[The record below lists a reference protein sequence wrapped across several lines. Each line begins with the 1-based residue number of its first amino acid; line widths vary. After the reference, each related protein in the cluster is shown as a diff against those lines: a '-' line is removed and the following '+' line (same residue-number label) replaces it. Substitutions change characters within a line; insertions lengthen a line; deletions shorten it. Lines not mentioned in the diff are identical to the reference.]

1 MKSKTYLNCA
11 LFLLG
16 EKGLSVLEALVN
28 NGYAKNI
35 SRIIIGRD
43 KNISNDCSID
53 IEKIAALH
61 KIPTEER
68 RQNINLSEDEFGI
81 LISWKWLIKNHIK
94 DLIVLH
100 DSILP
105 KYRGF
110 NPLVTALINGDEE
123 IGATAIF
130 ASNEIDEGEII
141 YQRKIKIN
149 YPLKIKDAINMIAV
163 LYAEIT
169 CDIFKE
175 IFDNK
180 NKLFSHPQKPE
191 NTSFSLWRDEKDYF
205 IDWSKSSQEIERFI
219 NATSSPYDDAKT
231 IINNQVI
238 RITEAVS
245 IDDIYIV
252 NRIPGKLLNINIDKR
267 EATVVCGT
275 GLLRIIKCTTLDKN
289 TYEFSKLRTRL
300 HSI

>member
-1 MKSKTYLNCA
+1 MKPKTYLHCA

-16 EKGLSVLEALVN
+16 EKGLSVLEALLN
-28 NGYAKNI
+28 NGYAEYI

-43 KNISNDCSID
+43 ENISNDCSID
-53 IEKIAALH
+53 IEKLATLH

-68 RQNINLSEDEFGI
+68 SPNIYLSDDEFGI
-81 LISWKWLIKNHIK
+81 LISWKWLIKNQVN
-94 DLIVLH
+94 DLIVFH

-141 YQRKIKIN
+141 YQRKINIT
-149 YPLKIKDAINMIAV
+149 YPLKIKDAINIIAV
-163 LYAEIT
+163 LYAEMA

-175 IFDNK
+175 IFDKK
-180 NKLFSHPQKPE
+180 NKLLSHPQKIE

-205 IDWSKSSQEIERFI
+205 IDWSNSSQEIERFI
-219 NATSSPYDDAKT
+219 NATSFPYDDAKT

-238 RITEAVS
+238 RITEAES
-245 IDDIYIV
+245 LDDIYII
-252 NRIPGKLLNINIDKR
+252 NRTPGKLLNINIDKR
-267 EATVVCGT
+267 EATVVCGI
-275 GLLRIIKCTTLDKN
+275 GLIRIKKCSTLDKH
-289 TYEFSKLRTRL
+289 TYEFRKLRTRL